1 MSPPE
6 PIPFPTTQS
15 DRKSS
20 PMMAPQRPGS
30 TPGLS
35 QGEQNII
42 GFTISLEIEISEFNI
57 YDRNTTHAL
66 R

>member
-35 QGEQNII
+35 QGKQN
-42 GFTISLEIEISEFNI
+42 SLV
-57 YDRNTTHAL
+57 L
-66 R
+66 